1 MGVNPLTPMSDQE
14 NLSSQH
20 QYSIKQKSDENKS
33 EYSLGD
39 LKLIQYLILPSNI
52 KRLYGKQ

>member
-1 MGVNPLTPMSDQE
+1 MSDQE

-20 QYSIKQKSDENKS
+20 QYSIKQKSDENKA

>member
-14 NLSSQH
+14 NLSLQH
-20 QYSIKQKSDENKS
+20 QYSIKQKSDENKA

>member
-1 MGVNPLTPMSDQE
+1 MGDQE
-14 NLSSQH
+14 NLPSQH

>member
-14 NLSSQH
+14 NLPSQY
-20 QYSIKQKSDENKS
+20 QYSIKQKSDENKA

-39 LKLIQYLILPSNI
+39 LELIQYLILPSNI